1 MVSKSAIAL
10 LSLASATA
18 AWPWGKS
25 GSWDQKQKTACHSG
39 DSFINY
45 TSVTGF
51 FQQDDPSTDP
61 STFDYV
67 RSWLHELTHRKTDR
81 LIIIV

>member
-25 GSWDQKQKTACHSG
+25 GPWCEDQGPPGHGGT
-39 DSFINY
+39 SFVNY

-51 FQQDDPSTDP
+51 FQQDDPATDP

-67 RSWLHELTHRKTDR
+67 RT
-81 LIIIV
+81 